1 MARNRGGQQ
10 VVIPFST
17 VQKQR
22 LREVGVD
29 PGLIDQEFQD
39 ARERDSAFRQVE
51 KTAIRKSRERIG
63 ALQKNRFRPVL
74 CELEDCLV
82 ETLTKEGFVQVA
94 TPLIIARQMLAKMSI
109 TPDHPLSKQVFWV
122 SENRCLRPMLAT
134 SLYALL
140 KRLMRLWKKP
150 IRIFEVGPCF
160 RKESRG
166 AQHSNEFTMLN
177 VVELGLPEEDRKA
190 RLEELVALVM
200 QASGIGTYHLSTKP
214 SEVYGD
220 TIDVVSGVEV
230 GSAAMGP
237 HKLDAHWG
245 IFEPWV
251 GIGFGLERLAM
262 VREGFQN
269 IQRVSRSLEY
279 LDGVRLNI

>member
-1 MARNRGGQQ
+1 MTTS
-10 VVIPFST
+10 FSP

-22 LREVGVD
+22 LREIGVVQRFV
-29 PGLIDQEFQD
+29 DQEFKD
-39 ARERDSAFRQVE
+39 AHERDDVFRRME
-51 KTAIRKSRERIG
+51 KMAVRKGRDRLS
-63 ALQKNRFRPVL
+63 ALQQTRFRPVL

-82 ETLTKEGFVQVA
+82 EALTGAGFVQVV
-94 TPLIIARQMLAKMSI
+94 TPVILTRQMLAKMSI
-109 TPDHPLSKQVFWV
+109 TSDHALSQQVFWV
-122 SENRCLRPMLAT
+122 GGNRCLRPMLAPN
-134 SLYALL
+134 LYALL
-140 KRLMRLWKKP
+140 KRLIRLWKKP

-177 VVELGLPEEDRKA
+177 LVELGLPEEDRHH
-190 RLEELVALVM
+190 RLEEVVDLVM
-200 QASGIGTYHLSTKP
+200 KAAAVEPYHLTTKP
-214 SEVYGD
+214 SEVYGE

-237 HKLDAHWG
+237 HSLDASWG
-245 IFEPWV
+245 IFDPWV
-251 GIGFGLERLAM
+251 GVGFGLERLAM
-262 VREGFQN
+262 VKEGFQN

>member
-1 MARNRGGQQ
+1 M
-10 VVIPFST
+10 VIPFST

-22 LREVGVD
+22 LREMGVD
-29 PGLIDQEFQD
+29 PELMDQEFRD
-39 ARERDSAFRQVE
+39 AQERDSAFRQVE
-51 KTAIRKSRERIG
+51 QTAIQKSRERIV
-63 ALQKNRFRPVL
+63 ALQKDRFRPVL

-82 ETLTKEGFVQVA
+82 ENLTKERFVQVT

-109 TPDHPLSKQVFWV
+109 TSVHPLINQVFWV
-122 SENRCLRPMLAT
+122 SENRCLRPMLAPN
-134 SLYALL
+134 LYSLL
-140 KRLMRLWKKP
+140 KRLIRLWKKP

-166 AQHSNEFTMLN
+166 GQHSNEFTMLN
-177 VVELGLPEEDRKA
+177 LVELGLPEESREP
-190 RLEELVALVM
+190 RLEELIALVM
-200 QASGIGTYHLSTKP
+200 QASGIETYRLSTKP

-245 IFEPWV
+245 IFDPWV
-251 GIGFGLERLAM
+251 GVGFGLERLAM